1 MERENGFRIIDDFR
15 RINRVPPIFQGDFCD
30 GWYTDGYT
38 NNLFKLQDTLMS
50 YRELFYPFT
59 LQKLELPT
67 VRNDLAKRDN
77 CLGIIS
83 EDYTINKLCVK
94 NVATIIY
101 EYYKYN
107 NLEIVPYYVIGLKN
121 ALVWYC
127 KINNFIFDEQ
137 SKKELLERFIM
148 QILLGNS
155 DLKASNMETYIEN
168 SRLRFSPFYD
178 FGLCGTIDI
187 KNSNKKGYKLHYQR
201 LDNYEKIPAKV
212 TIEYFLKY
220 AQKSEIELFKEYLTS
235 IQKIYVDD
243 IFELIK
249 EQTKYNVPN
258 EAQMVLKKEFQEN
271 LENVNS
277 VIKRVA

>member
-30 GWYTDGYT
+30 DWYTDGYT

-155 DLKASNMETYIEN
+155 DLKASNMEIYIEN

-178 FGLCGTIDI
+178 FGFCGTIDI
-187 KNSNKKGYKLHYQR
+187 KNSNKKGYKFQYKM
-201 LDNYEKIPAKV
+201 LDNYDAIPADV
-212 TIEYFLKY
+212 TIKYFLTHAPKN
-220 AQKSEIELFKEYLTS
+220 EIELFQEYLINVQE
-235 IQKIYVDD
+235 IQADE
-243 IFELIK
+243 IFGLIK
-249 EQTKYNVPN
+249 EQTKYNVP
-258 EAQMVLKKEFQEN
+258 EGVQIVLKRELKKN

-277 VIKRVA
+277 IIKG

>member
-30 GWYTDGYT
+30 DWYTDGYT

-155 DLKASNMETYIEN
+155 DLKASNMEIYIEN

-178 FGLCGTIDI
+178 FGFCGTIDI
-187 KNSNKKGYKLHYQR
+187 KNSNKKGYKFQYKMS
-201 LDNYEKIPAKV
+201 DNYDAIPADV
-212 TIEYFLKY
+212 TIKYFLTHAPKN
-220 AQKSEIELFKEYLTS
+220 EIELFQEYLINVQE
-235 IQKIYVDD
+235 IQADE
-243 IFELIK
+243 IFGLIK
-249 EQTKYNVPN
+249 EQTKYNVP
-258 EAQMVLKKEFQEN
+258 EGVQIVLKRELKKN

-277 VIKRVA
+277 IIKG

>member
-30 GWYTDGYT
+30 DWYTDGYT

-155 DLKASNMETYIEN
+155 DLKASNMEIYIEN

-178 FGLCGTIDI
+178 FGFCGTIDI
-187 KNSNKKGYKLHYQR
+187 KNSNKKGYKFQYKM
-201 LDNYEKIPAKV
+201 LDNYDAIPADV
-212 TIEYFLKY
+212 TIKYFLTHAPKN
-220 AQKSEIELFKEYLTS
+220 EIELFQEYLINVQE
-235 IQKIYVDD
+235 IQADE
-243 IFELIK
+243 IFGLIK
-249 EQTKYNVPN
+249 EQTKYNVP
-258 EAQMVLKKEFQEN
+258 EGVQIVLKRELKKN

-277 VIKRVA
+277 VIKG